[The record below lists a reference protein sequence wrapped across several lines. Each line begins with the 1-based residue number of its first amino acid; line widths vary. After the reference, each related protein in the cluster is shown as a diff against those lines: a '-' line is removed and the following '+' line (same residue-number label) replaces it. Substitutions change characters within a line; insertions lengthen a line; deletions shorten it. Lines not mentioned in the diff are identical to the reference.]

1 MKPMASP
8 QPRTLATYKYHTST
22 NNNGHFSIPHGLGV
36 HYTGGGSWEIEGITV
51 AVQHQNNNWHT
62 LELSNT
68 VDNRFWWNDTVVA
81 GTIFSPHFHNRPVK
95 IIVFAEW
102 NPA

>member
-1 MKPMASP
+1 MASP
-8 QPRTLATYKYHTST
+8 QPRTLTTFLYEPRT

-36 HYTGGGSWEIEGITV
+36 QYPGGSWLIRGITV
-51 AVQHQNNNWHT
+51 AVLHQNNNWHT
-62 LELSNT
+62 LEFSNT
-68 VDNRFWWNDTVVA
+68 VDNRFWWNDTIVE
-81 GTIFSPHFHNRPVK
+81 GTIFSPHFHNRPVQ